1 MRCLGGVLAILAL
14 LIVVTSA
21 EDPSFRILAPKFICG
36 KSKAEGTSE
45 NQTDS
50 GVSQQITIGLQTKGG
65 QKLKYRVT
73 VTFTLPG
80 FVSQRHTLQL
90 WKSVRQLEQRLEKE
104 RDAISDTNQ
113 ILIMNEELVAGVIY
127 TFNIVA
133 IGEAGPIG
141 VGQNFTIMY
150 RGRNSQASVDQDG
163 SSNSEDVSLL
173 LLGAEVCYADIPYIL
188 KARLIFCEPKNDYTL
203 AWSITGVDHVSV
215 NTESS
220 VLQIPPGVLSP
231 GSTYSISVRVVGNSS
246 GNEIVKATMKLT
258 VLKRPLMGNIY
269 PFDATVGF
277 AQTTE
282 ARVAYNKPV
291 DEVSWECRES
301 ADISCTENLIQGKN
315 LVTTSFLKES
325 KFQISASVE
334 QLTLVSNI
342 KVNAKSTI
350 SVTLQKTP
358 PLYLIPGNRYEVTV
372 DVAGLVPK
380 CTSNWTLSNEEGFAY
395 FDTTAIGGLGSIFIN
410 DIEENFLSELV
421 DYGND
426 TVEREVRLIIPKEAE
441 LARNALYK
449 FRLVTTC
456 PEPIDDSVDGGKTRG
471 SVASHWDMVL
481 ETNGP
486 PSGLP
491 LTVVPA
497 DNGTALNTFYTLSTG
512 IANDTASDFPL
523 RYTYWYVADGNTVQ
537 VGDFYEVMS
546 TETQLPYSEKNVS
559 VFYTVCDARQAC
571 SRIDGP
577 QLRVRANPSIGLPD
591 VLFRL
596 DAVQKHFARGNYQDS
611 MKVAFETLLTLKNQA
626 SGLYDE
632 AYSRYT
638 IILESQIKSIKE
650 AFAQQ
655 SSYITQ
661 TSVLQFALQAKAII
675 DFKRGSNDHLLGE
688 LLELIDS
695 VDRKPSRRR
704 RAANPEPILTTKEVD
719 SVTAKLEVYKSIVNS
734 PSANLNGTN
743 QLLAFIPNATRMY
756 CEMEESRYS
765 GEDGWLVLETKRLKA
780 TERNLLSSA
789 DRIPSDNPRVSLR
802 SVDGAKTEQPLN
814 NVSLLCLGKILFG
827 RDILV
832 NGTGSP
838 MGMYQVILVVV
849 YNNATQKTIDW
860 KEGKYVWNVTVDEN
874 AANYECQVW
883 NDDTKW
889 SSKSCNSSYLGSHV
903 VCECTQLNYLR
914 IIPANESAVVEI
926 TTISTTTTQLS
937 KEPTSTAPESVITTG
952 SDMVTFSPTTDAP
965 VSPTTPTSSA
975 PATQPSTPPKT
986 TSPAPATQP
995 PTPPKTNS
1003 TTVQI
1008 LPPSASPLN
1017 STQMASATL
1026 TSSGALGY
1034 SILGALALCAVLT
1047 MAAFV
1052 LYHRRRNTT
1061 SLVDELQG
1069 IAGRVRAQSLPVRYA
1084 RFQDEHNMSGDNVST
1099 ISDTVTV

>member
-1 MRCLGGVLAILAL
+1 M
-14 LIVVTSA
+14 
-21 EDPSFRILAPKFICG
+21 
-36 KSKAEGTSE
+36 
-45 NQTDS
+45 
-50 GVSQQITIGLQTKGG
+50 
-65 QKLKYRVT
+65 KYRVT

-113 ILIMNEELVAGVIY
+113 ILVMNEELVAGVIY

-231 GSTYSISVRVVGNSS
+231 GSTYSISVRVVGTSS

-258 VLKRPLMGNIY
+258 VLKRPLMGTIY

-282 ARVAYNKPV
+282 ARVTYNKPV

-577 QLRVRANPSIGLPD
+577 QLRVLANPSIGLPD

-655 SSYITQ
+655 SSYIPQ

-789 DRIPSDNPRVSLR
+789 DRIPSDNPRVSLG

-814 NVSLLCLGKILFG
+814 NVSLLCLGKILYG

-874 AANYECQVW
+874 ATNYE
-883 NDDTKW
+883 
-889 SSKSCNSSYLGSHV
+889 
-903 VCECTQLNYLR
+903 
-914 IIPANESAVVEI
+914 
-926 TTISTTTTQLS
+926 
-937 KEPTSTAPESVITTG
+937 
-952 SDMVTFSPTTDAP
+952 
-965 VSPTTPTSSA
+965 
-975 PATQPSTPPKT
+975 
-986 TSPAPATQP
+986 
-995 PTPPKTNS
+995 
-1003 TTVQI
+1003 
-1008 LPPSASPLN
+1008 
-1017 STQMASATL
+1017 
-1026 TSSGALGY
+1026 
-1034 SILGALALCAVLT
+1034 
-1047 MAAFV
+1047 
-1052 LYHRRRNTT
+1052 
-1061 SLVDELQG
+1061 VD
-1069 IAGRVRAQSLPVRYA
+1069 I
-1084 RFQDEHNMSGDNVST
+1084 
-1099 ISDTVTV
+1099 

>member
-1 MRCLGGVLAILAL
+1 MVMPC
-14 LIVVTSA
+14 
-21 EDPSFRILAPKFICG
+21 
-36 KSKAEGTSE
+36 
-45 NQTDS
+45 
-50 GVSQQITIGLQTKGG
+50 LQTKGG

-133 IGEAGPIG
+133 IGEAGPIDG
-141 VGQNFTIMY
+141 GQNFTIMY

-188 KARLIFCEPKNDYTL
+188 KARLIFCEPKNDYKL
-203 AWSITGVDHVSV
+203 AWSITGVDH
-215 NTESS
+215 
-220 VLQIPPGVLSP
+220 
-231 GSTYSISVRVVGNSS
+231 
-246 GNEIVKATMKLT
+246 
-258 VLKRPLMGNIY
+258 
-269 PFDATVGF
+269 
-277 AQTTE
+277 
-282 ARVAYNKPV
+282 
-291 DEVSWECRES
+291 
-301 ADISCTENLIQGKN
+301 
-315 LVTTSFLKES
+315 
-325 KFQISASVE
+325 
-334 QLTLVSNI
+334 
-342 KVNAKSTI
+342 
-350 SVTLQKTP
+350 KTP

-395 FDTTAIGGLGSIFIN
+395 FDTSAIGGLGSIFIN

-456 PEPIDDSVDGGKTRG
+456 PEPIDDSVDAGKTRG

-481 ETNGP
+481 ETNAP
-486 PSGLP
+486 PCGLA
-491 LTVVPA
+491 LTVTPA
-497 DNGTALNTFYTLSTG
+497 DNGTALSTFYTLSTG

-571 SRIDGP
+571 ARIDGP
-577 QLRVRANPSIGLPD
+577 QLRVQANPSVGLPD
-591 VLFRL
+591 ILFRL
-596 DAVQKHFARGNYQDS
+596 DAAQKHFARGNYQES

-632 AYSRYT
+632 AYSKYT
-638 IILESQIKSIKE
+638 TILESQIKSIKE

-734 PSANLNGTN
+734 PSANSNGTN

-789 DRIPSDNPRVSLR
+789 DRIPSDNPRVSLG
-802 SVDGAKTEQPLN
+802 SVDGAKTEQQLN
-814 NVSLLCLGKILFG
+814 NVSLLCLGKILYG
-827 RDILV
+827 RDLM

-849 YNNATQKTIDW
+849 YNNATQKTLDW
-860 KEGKYVWNVTVDEN
+860 KEGKYVWNVTVDGN
-874 AANYECQVW
+874 ATNYECQVW

-914 IIPANESAVVEI
+914 IIPVNESAVVEI
-926 TTISTTTTQLS
+926 TTISPTTTQLS
-937 KEPTSTAPESVITTG
+937 TEPTTKTTESVITTG
-952 SDMVTFSPTTDAP
+952 SDMVTFTPTTDASA
-965 VSPTTPTSSA
+965 SPTTP
-975 PATQPSTPPKT
+975 

-995 PTPPKTNS
+995 PTPPKITS
-1003 TTVQI
+1003 PTQATH
-1008 LPPSASPLN
+1008 PLN
-1017 STQMASATL
+1017 STQMASASL
-1026 TSSGALGY
+1026 TSGGALGY

-1052 LYHRRRNTT
+1052 LYRRRRNTT